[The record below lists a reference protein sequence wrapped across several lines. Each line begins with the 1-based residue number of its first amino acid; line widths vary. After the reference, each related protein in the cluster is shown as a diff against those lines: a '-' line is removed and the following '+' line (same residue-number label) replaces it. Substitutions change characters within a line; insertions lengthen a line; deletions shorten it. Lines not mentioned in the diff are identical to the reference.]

1 MHMDKKFVVDEMEGD
16 IVSLEAEDGSIL
28 KVDKTLLPSAVS
40 EGDIVRIFIDHEQTG
55 KKKEEIQNLLNDI
68 LS

>member
-1 MHMDKKFVVDEMEGD
+1 MERKFIVDGIEGNKA
-16 IVSLEAEDGSIL
+16 SLEAEDGTIL
-28 KVDKTLLPSAVS
+28 TVDLALLPAAVA

-68 LS
+68 FR

>member
-1 MHMDKKFVVDEMEGD
+1 MDKKFVVDSIEGD

-28 KVDKTLLPSAVS
+28 KVDRNLLPTAVA

-55 KKKEEIQNLLNDI
+55 RKKEQIQNLLNDI
-68 LS
+68 LG

>member
-1 MHMDKKFVVDEMEGD
+1 MATITFDQKPLAFKIDNFAMFK
-16 IVSLEAEDGSIL
+16 IA
-28 KVDKTLLPSAVS
+28 SA

-68 LS
+68 FR

>member
-1 MHMDKKFVVDEMEGD
+1 MTVD
-16 IVSLEAEDGSIL
+16 LA
-28 KVDKTLLPSAVS
+28 LLPAAVA

-68 LS
+68 FR